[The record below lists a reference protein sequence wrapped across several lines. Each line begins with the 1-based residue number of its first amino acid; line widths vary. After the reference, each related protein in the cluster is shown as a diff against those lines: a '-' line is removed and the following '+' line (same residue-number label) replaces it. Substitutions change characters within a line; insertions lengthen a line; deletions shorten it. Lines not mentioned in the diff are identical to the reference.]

1 MMELFRHRHIYFGAF
16 LITRQAKNCDGEERS
31 LFIMAIFDD
40 AILRQM
46 YLQYAI
52 PCDRLVSNPSSLQS
66 FTKDYESRTGQVVEP
81 AVLSHHLLNLRRR
94 GEAKGGL
101 GRLQRAYNGRN

>member
-1 MMELFRHRHIYFGAF
+1 MK
-16 LITRQAKNCDGEERS
+16 T
-31 LFIMAIFDD
+31 FDD

-46 YLQYAI
+46 YLEYAI
-52 PCDRLVSNPSSLQS
+52 PCDRLVSNPSSLQG
-66 FTKDYESRTGQVVEP
+66 FTKDYVSRTGQVVDP